1 MSFVGKI
8 NKNLGSKY
16 SQKLRDDA
24 KKAAADAFK
33 TASKRLIKKNTT
45 EVTGDLIGKKIT
57 DKVANSCHIK
67 IGKGSKT
74 IKSEKN

>member
-1 MSFVGKI
+1 MFVKSYWFLSFVKKI

-33 TASKRLIKKNTT
+33 AASKRLIKK
-45 EVTGDLIGKKIT
+45 IQQK
-57 DKVANSCHIK
+57 
-67 IGKGSKT
+67 
-74 IKSEKN
+74 